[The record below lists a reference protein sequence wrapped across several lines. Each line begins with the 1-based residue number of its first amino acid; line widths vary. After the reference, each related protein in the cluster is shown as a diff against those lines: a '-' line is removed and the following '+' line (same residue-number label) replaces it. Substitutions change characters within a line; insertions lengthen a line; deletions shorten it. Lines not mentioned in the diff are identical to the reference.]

1 VCGPEEKAS
10 KKETD
15 KLTCRLN
22 AGGVSGTLG
31 QDSARWLTTDLPRL
45 SHDEVE
51 VVRLGRASTT
61 ELLVRAESRLDRRSA
76 AAVSGGGKW
85 R

>member
-1 VCGPEEKAS
+1 MLSGCTTAEPSDGQLDGVAGGGSQCVGPEEKAS

-31 QDSARWLTTDLPRL
+31 
-45 SHDEVE
+45 
-51 VVRLGRASTT
+51 
-61 ELLVRAESRLDRRSA
+61 
-76 AAVSGGGKW
+76 
-85 R
+85 